1 MKNRSGHPKVEELA
15 ASEFQ
20 EVVDYC
26 TEVLG
31 TKDMPDEGLL
41 ALVDAFLRCE

>member
-1 MKNRSGHPKVEELA
+1 MKNRSGHPKVDELA

-26 TEVLG
+26 TEVLEL
-31 TKDMPDEGLL
+31 KPIPEEGLL
-41 ALVDAFLRCE
+41 MLVDAFLRCD